1 MGSMAGETG
10 TAETS
15 VTAKKEEHRRMGA
28 MNVSHDVVP
37 SQSPVAYSV
46 EVPGSLCCWGPQ
58 QPP

>member
-10 TAETS
+10 MAETS

-28 MNVSHDVVP
+28 MNVSHEVVP

-46 EVPGSLCCWGPQ
+46 EVPGSLCC
-58 QPP
+58 